1 MRNVGQDRIVTG
13 MLCAV
18 GFEALYGLS
27 FLFTKQATEMA
38 SIFTLL
44 SWRFFVALVVMSL
57 LALFGVVK
65 INLKGKPIRPLLPV
79 ILFDPCLYFIG
90 ETIGVDR
97 TTATESGVFLACIP
111 VAALL
116 ASAVVLKKRPSGRQI
131 VGILITLVGV
141 LITVLAVGVLSSLS
155 AVGYLLLVVTVLSYA
170 LYSVFVDRA
179 ARWYT
184 GAEITYSMLIA
195 GASLFV
201 ILALLEALLRGNM
214 TTLVTFPFRERIFLT
229 AILYQGIGCSI
240 VAFLLNN
247 MAIAKIGVNRT
258 ASFTGVQTVVT
269 ILAGAL
275 VLRETFTWWQLL
287 GAVMILLGVYTANVR
302 KKRQEESRVP

>member
-1 MRNVGQDRIVTG
+1 MKNIGQDRVLTG
-13 MLCAV
+13 ILCAV

-44 SWRFFVALVVMSL
+44 SWRFFVAVVVLSL
-57 LALFGVVK
+57 LAAFGVVK
-65 INLKGKPIRPLLPV
+65 INLKGKPIKPLLPV

-141 LITVLAVGVLSSLS
+141 LITVLAVGVSSSLS
-155 AVGYLLLVVTVLSYA
+155 KVGYLLLVVTVLSYA

-201 ILALLEALLRGNM
+201 ILAVIEALIHGNM
-214 TTLVTFPFRERIFLT
+214 TTLVTFPFREHTFLT

-258 ASFTGVQTVVT
+258 ASSTGVQTVVT

-275 VLRETFTWWQLL
+275 LLRETFTWWQLL
-287 GAVMILLGVYTANVR
+287 GAVVILLGVYTANIR
-302 KKRQEESRVP
+302 KKRQEESTAT